1 MQQISVRYALP
12 CNGSTYWRC
21 VFDDEYNRRYY
32 YDVLKYRRF
41 EPISLEHRA
50 GIVYREFF
58 LDPSPA
64 RLAGPLAK
72 LAGALAWTEVA
83 EYDPASGHM
92 KLRFITNLWR
102 DRLDVHGKMWCDDHS
117 EGTTLHARFRVELS
131 VPVVRSLIEPLLV
144 QELQRSFDKLAEFTR
159 EFVNEKGWSPSTIH
173 AGRAAPAA
181 LL

>member
-1 MQQISVRYALP
+1 MQEISVRYALP
-12 CNGSTYWRC
+12 CSGSTYWRC

-41 EPISLEHRA
+41 DAVSLEERA
-50 GIVYREFF
+50 GIVHREFF

-83 EYDPASGHM
+83 EYDPASRRM

-102 DRLDVHGKMWCDDHS
+102 ERLDVRGEMWCDDQH
-117 EGTTLHARFRVELS
+117 EGTTLQAQFRVKLS
-131 VPVVRSLIEPLLV
+131 VPVLGPLVEPLLV
-144 QELQRSFDKLAEFTR
+144 QELQRSFDKLADFTR
-159 EFVNEKGWSPSTIH
+159 EFVNEKGWSPSSTEL
-173 AGRAAPAA
+173 GSAASAA
-181 LL
+181 LV